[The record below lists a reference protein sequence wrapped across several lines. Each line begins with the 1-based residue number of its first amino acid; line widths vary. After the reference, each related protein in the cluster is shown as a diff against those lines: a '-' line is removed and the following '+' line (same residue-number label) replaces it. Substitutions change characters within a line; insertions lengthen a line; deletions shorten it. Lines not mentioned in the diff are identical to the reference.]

1 MTAAYENQV
10 NGGRHRGPPF
20 SRETLSYIDHHSAIL
35 PTACHPR
42 DPGLVP
48 LPIQHLPHQEI
59 IDPLRVIEVRDD
71 VLPAMPLA
79 RIGVVLDILVGM
91 A

>member
-35 PTACHPR
+35 PTACHPH

-48 LPIQHLPHQEI
+48 LPI
-59 IDPLRVIEVRDD
+59 
-71 VLPAMPLA
+71 
-79 RIGVVLDILVGM
+79 
-91 A
+91 